1 MNIIILKPTVT
12 NFFQHNV
19 RVDVFDHEGKSSL
32 HLASEYGSEDVCKA
46 LIEANSFVNSK
57 TKAGWTALHFAAQK
71 GHGHLVDLLVKKKGA
86 TLDALTMKKQTPL
99 HLGATYG
106 QIEV

>member
-1 MNIIILKPTVT
+1 M
-12 NFFQHNV
+12 
-19 RVDVFDHEGKSSL
+19 
-32 HLASEYGSEDVCKA
+32 
-46 LIEANSFVNSK
+46 IEANSFVNSK

-71 GHGHLVDLLVKKKGA
+71 GHGHLIDLLVKQKGA

-106 QIEV
+106 QIEVSPVSKINFIKLKYLISE